1 MMASARAE
9 KREIAVGWL
18 AVPRLAERLRR
29 RRQGRPQLELVDGR
43 AGAGREPGAT
53 LRGPGG
59 RSPRP
64 ATFDPERGD
73 DGGRIGR

>member
-1 MMASARAE
+1 MASPWAE
-9 KREIAVGWL
+9 KRAVAMGWL
-18 AVPRLAERLRR
+18 EVSRLAERLRR
-29 RRQGRPQLELVDGR
+29 GRQGRPLLMLADER

-53 LRGPGG
+53 PRGPGG

-73 DGGRIGR
+73 DGGRLGR